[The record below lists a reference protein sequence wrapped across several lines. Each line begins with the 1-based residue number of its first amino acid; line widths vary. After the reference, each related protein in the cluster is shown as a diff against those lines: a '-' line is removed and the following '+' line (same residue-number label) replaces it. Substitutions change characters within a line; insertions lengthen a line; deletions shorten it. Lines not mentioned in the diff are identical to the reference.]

1 MATAPRTGPARFG
14 YRRENGRLVADP
26 DEAPVVL
33 RIFELFAEHQR
44 RQTVAEILNQ
54 EGCRTRAGAIFTT
67 QTVTRLLN
75 EEAFTGTEDGVAAI
89 VSRDLWERCNAIL
102 QAQQAAGGA
111 RRSVAHLFSG
121 FVHCG
126 GCGQKMYVP
135 SKGRKY
141 VCNDCRIKIA
151 AEDLELIFR
160 SQLKTYALSDA
171 ASPSNQTLHE
181 CWPTLSFKN
190 KREIVE
196 AVTKRIDVA
205 GKKITCYLFSL

>member
-1 MATAPRTGPARFG
+1 
-14 YRRENGRLVADP
+14 
-26 DEAPVVL
+26 
-33 RIFELFAEHQR
+33 
-44 RQTVAEILNQ
+44 
-54 EGCRTRAGAIFTT
+54 
-67 QTVTRLLN
+67 
-75 EEAFTGTEDGVAAI
+75 
-89 VSRDLWERCNAIL
+89 
-102 QAQQAAGGA
+102 
-111 RRSVAHLFSG
+111 
-121 FVHCG
+121 
-126 GCGQKMYVP
+126 MYVP